1 MKENENSISSQ
12 SQKETEAKDSK
23 VRKKYEKPVLTKY
36 APGTEPLGC
45 LPLLWSRCRSTR
57 KDQPANA
64 TNIGEVV
71 GKTEG

>member
-36 APGTEPLGC
+36 GPGAEPLGC
-45 LPLLWSRCRSTR
+45 LPLWSRCRSR
-57 KDQPANA
+57 K
-64 TNIGEVV
+64 ES
-71 GKTEG
+71 